1 MPLCVA
7 IVLFHVKRGSVP
19 IRRHRNRGPAQLEKF
34 STVRPTP
41 CRPPRGYSVH
51 AATGRCS
58 TRTLKP
64 RPWWLWRN
72 GPIVASTSMY
82 RQSDVSFCDLRSGSP
97 PTRASSYMVAAI
109 SIDEDPAGTV
119 SRETI
124 IPTAATASREELHPA
139 SDEGSGCILRA
150 TVLATFS
157 HAGRARPSE
166 WSCGDPPRLRR
177 TTGHRL

>member
-1 MPLCVA
+1 MRPVSA
-7 IVLFHVKRGSVP
+7 TLFIWHGTHVDGAHTDATVRGHRVVSRETGGSVP
-19 IRRHRNRGPAQLEKF
+19 IRRHRDREPAELGKS
-34 STVRPTP
+34 STARPTP

-64 RPWWLWRN
+64 RPWWLWRS
-72 GPIVASTSMY
+72 GPLVTSTSMY

-124 IPTAATASREELHPA
+124 IPTAAPVSREELHPA
-139 SDEGSGCILRA
+139 SDEGSG
-150 TVLATFS
+150 
-157 HAGRARPSE
+157 
-166 WSCGDPPRLRR
+166 
-177 TTGHRL
+177 